1 MTRPIPLGAAAVL
14 AGGLAGL
21 ALLAWEA
28 ARAAVGLVLRVWE
41 VLT

>member
-1 MTRPIPLGAAAVL
+1 MTRPVPLVAALVL

-28 ARAAVGLVLRVWE
+28 ARAVVGLVLRAWE